1 MRRKL
6 QDLRYELDLSSQL
19 AAFQHACHLP
29 ASRKGC
35 KPHMM
40 HAGDVQVAEAL
51 HRHGLNRTKAGQTAV
66 LQARPAVLARP
77 DMFNSE
83 VKLLG

>member
-1 MRRKL
+1 
-6 QDLRYELDLSSQL
+6 
-19 AAFQHACHLP
+19 
-29 ASRKGC
+29 
-35 KPHMM
+35 M
-40 HAGDVQVAEAL
+40 HADDVQVAEAL
-51 HRHGLNRTKAGQTAV
+51 HRHGLNHTKAGQMAV